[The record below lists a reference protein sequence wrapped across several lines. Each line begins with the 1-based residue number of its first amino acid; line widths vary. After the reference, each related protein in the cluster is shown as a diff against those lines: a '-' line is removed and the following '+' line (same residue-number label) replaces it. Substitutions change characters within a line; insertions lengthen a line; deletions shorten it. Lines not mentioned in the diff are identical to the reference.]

1 MLGNR
6 NFPEALLGFDI
17 ALTMANASDESLL
30 GFLQTHIAVL
40 LVDHFISINFN
51 CKLKGKYF

>member
-6 NFPEALLGFDI
+6 NVPEGLLGFDI

-30 GFLQTHIAVL
+30 GF
-40 LVDHFISINFN
+40 F
-51 CKLKGKYF
+51 KLTQLYFGRSFYKH

>member
-6 NFPEALLGFDI
+6 DVPERLLGFDI

-30 GFLQTHIAVL
+30 GLVQTHIAVL
-40 LVDHFISINFN
+40 LVDYFISINFN